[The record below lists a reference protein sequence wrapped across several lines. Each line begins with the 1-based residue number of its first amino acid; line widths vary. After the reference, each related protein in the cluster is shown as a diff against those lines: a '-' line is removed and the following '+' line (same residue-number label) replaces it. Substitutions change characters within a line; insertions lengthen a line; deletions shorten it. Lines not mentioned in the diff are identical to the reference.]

1 MNIVLT
7 GSSTG
12 GHFYPLVAVAQALRE
27 RAREERIVKLEL
39 TLMGVRP
46 PESALLSEYDIKFQ
60 EVPAG
65 KLRRYFSLLTFG
77 DTFRTL
83 HGVAK
88 ALFLFTMRPPDVVFA
103 KGGYDTFPILVA
115 SRLFRI
121 PVAIH
126 ESDAVPGM
134 VNRWAASFAARIAV
148 AFPATSAFFPKEKTA
163 VVGNPIRKNVLGGSR
178 DEGLAFFHLRS
189 DVPTVLVLG
198 GSQGARPLN
207 DALVPILP
215 EALEHIQII
224 HQCGSNL
231 YAEVKAESGVVLEKS
246 PLHARYH
253 LFPFLK
259 AGELRHA
266 ASAADIVVA
275 RAGSMLFEIAA
286 WQIPAILIP
295 LSHAA
300 QDHQRE
306 NAYQYARSGAAEVI
320 EEENLKPNLLLAE
333 IRQLFADKDR
343 MGEMRIAA
351 QKFAR
356 RDAADKIAS
365 ELLKFGI
372 HE

>member
-1 MNIVLT
+1 MKIVLT

-12 GHFYPLVAVAQALRE
+12 GHFYPLIAVAQALRE

-39 TLMGVRP
+39 MLMGAKP
-46 PESALLSEYDIKFQ
+46 PEPALLADYDIAFQ

-65 KLRRYFSLLTFG
+65 KLRRYFSLLTLR
-77 DTFRTL
+77 DTIRTL
-83 HGVAK
+83 RGITK
-88 ALFLFTMRPPDVVFA
+88 ALFLFTMRPPDAVFA

-121 PVAIH
+121 PVMIH

-134 VNRWAASFAARIAV
+134 VNRWAASFAARIAT
-148 AFPATSAFFPKEKTA
+148 AFASAAALFPKEKTA

-178 DEGLAFFHLRS
+178 DEGLAFFRLRS

-207 DALVPILP
+207 DALLP
-215 EALEHIQII
+215 VLAETLEHMQII
-224 HQCGSNL
+224 HQCGANL
-231 YAEVKAESGVVLEKS
+231 YPEVKAEAEVVLEKS
-246 PLHARYH
+246 SKRDRYH

-266 ASAADIVVA
+266 ARAADIAVA
-275 RAGSMLFEIAA
+275 RAGSMLFELAA
-286 WQIPAILIP
+286 WQIPSILIP
-295 LSHAA
+295 LPHAA

-320 EEENLKPNLLLAE
+320 EETNLKPNLLLAE
-333 IRQLFADKDR
+333 IRQLLADKDR
-343 MGEMRIAA
+343 MQEMRIAA

-356 RDAADKIAS
+356 LDAADKIAS
-365 ELLKFGI
+365 ELLRLGI